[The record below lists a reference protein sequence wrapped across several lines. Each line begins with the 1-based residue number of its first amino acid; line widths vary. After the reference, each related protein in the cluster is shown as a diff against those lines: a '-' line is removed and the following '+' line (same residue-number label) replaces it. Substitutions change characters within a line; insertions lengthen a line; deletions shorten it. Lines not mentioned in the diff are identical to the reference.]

1 MENIANIQVI
11 QNIVYIISSVMFILG
26 IKMLGKEATAVKGN
40 YLSALAMFSAVGIT
54 CLSLDIDIK
63 IILAGVLLGGLI
75 GSLIAIKVKMTAIPE
90 MVALFNGFGGLAT
103 FLIAWSQ
110 FNEPSNSMFQH
121 ILIMLTIY
129 IGGITFSGSLIA
141 YGKLSEKLKLGK
153 GSMITNIF
161 ISFFY
166 LSMPALIYVGAEPYL
181 SGFIPQIPS
190 YFAIFLVLTLVA
202 GIGFVMPIGGGDMP
216 VVISLLNSLSGIAA
230 AFAGLLLLNNV
241 LIVAGSLVG
250 ASGLILTIIMA
261 KAMNRTIT
269 NILFVGYASASQAN
283 SSEEQG
289 EVKPITP
296 DDAYLILEN
305 ASSVLVVPGY
315 GMAVAQAQHVVR
327 EMGELLEENGT
338 EVKYGIHPVAGRMP
352 GHMNVLLAEA
362 NVSYDLLAEPDDV
375 NPSMDTIDVA
385 IVIGANDV
393 VNPSATEEEGSP
405 IYGMP
410 IIEVHNAKTVFVL
423 KRSMSSGF
431 AGVQNPLFFKENT
444 RMLFGDAKALFHDV
458 IVTLGMFS
466 LFSLEINLSII
477 AAVLTIVGYSMND
490 TVVIFDRVRE
500 NLRKYSDIKI
510 YELTN
515 ISINETLS
523 RTLLTSITTLLA
535 LLAIYFFG
543 GEILRGFSFAMILG
557 VIFGTYSSI
566 YIANT
571 VLVRLN
577 VTQKTVLREENK
589 D

>member
-40 YLSALAMFSAVGIT
+40 YLSALAMFCAVGIT
-54 CLSLDIDIK
+54 CLSLEIDIK

-110 FNEPSNSMFQH
+110 FNEPGNSIYQH
-121 ILIMLTIY
+121 VLIMLTIY

-166 LSMPALIYVGAEPYL
+166 LSMPALIYVVAEPSL
-181 SGFIPQIPS
+181 SEFIPQVPS
-190 YFAIFLVLTLVA
+190 YFLIFLVLTLVA

-269 NILFVGYASASQAN
+269 NILFVGYASSSQTG

-289 EVKPITP
+289 EVKPITS

-362 NVSYDLLAEPDDV
+362 NVSYDLLAEPEDV

-431 AGVQNPLFFKENT
+431 AGVQNPLFFRENT
-444 RMLFGDAKALFHDV
+444 RMLFGDAKESIGQ
-458 IVTLGMFS
+458 IVAEF
-466 LFSLEINLSII
+466 
-477 AAVLTIVGYSMND
+477 
-490 TVVIFDRVRE
+490 
-500 NLRKYSDIKI
+500 
-510 YELTN
+510 
-515 ISINETLS
+515 
-523 RTLLTSITTLLA
+523 
-535 LLAIYFFG
+535 
-543 GEILRGFSFAMILG
+543 
-557 VIFGTYSSI
+557 
-566 YIANT
+566 
-571 VLVRLN
+571 
-577 VTQKTVLREENK
+577 K

>member
-1 MENIANIQVI
+1 MENLANIQVI
-11 QNIVYIISSVMFILG
+11 QNMIYIISSVMFILG

-40 YLSALAMFSAVGIT
+40 YLSALAMFFAVAIT
-54 CLSLDIDIK
+54 CLSLEIDIK
-63 IILAGVLLGGLI
+63 IILAGVLLGGLV
-75 GSLIAIKVKMTAIPE
+75 GSLIAVKVKMTAIPE

-110 FNEPSNSMFQH
+110 FNEPDNSMFQH
-121 ILIMLTIY
+121 VLVMLTIY

-153 GSMITNIF
+153 GSMITNVF

-166 LSMPALIYVGAEPYL
+166 LSMPALIYVVIEPSL
-181 SGFIPQIPS
+181 AGFVPQVPS
-190 YFAIFLVLTLVA
+190 YFSIFLVLTLMA

-269 NILFVGYASASQAN
+269 NILFVGYASSGQAT

-289 EVKPITP
+289 EVKPITS

-327 EMGELLEENGT
+327 EMGELLEDNGT

-362 NVSYDLLAEPDDV
+362 NVSYDLLAEPEDV

-431 AGVQNPLFFKENT
+431 AGVQNPLFFRENT
-444 RMLFGDAKALFHDV
+444 RMLFGDAKESIGQ
-458 IVTLGMFS
+458 IVAEF
-466 LFSLEINLSII
+466 
-477 AAVLTIVGYSMND
+477 
-490 TVVIFDRVRE
+490 
-500 NLRKYSDIKI
+500 
-510 YELTN
+510 
-515 ISINETLS
+515 
-523 RTLLTSITTLLA
+523 
-535 LLAIYFFG
+535 
-543 GEILRGFSFAMILG
+543 
-557 VIFGTYSSI
+557 
-566 YIANT
+566 
-571 VLVRLN
+571 
-577 VTQKTVLREENK
+577 K